1 MKPQKIKS
9 YDHAQKKADGIDF
22 TIDQNGNWYTHSSD
36 TGVPGFIQ
44 RDKLVKLF
52 AGAGEGIWAGRGL
65 KYNAEKDDYTIATPH
80 VSYVVEVEDLPFVIT
95 DYAFNENDVLELET
109 HLGETVQVTADNPI
123 KISYAPY
130 YDQELPEIEVRAG
143 LRARLGRQVYYDLI
157 AKYGVEQ
164 NGVIGIESAGYF
176 CALGSA
182 S

>member
-36 TGVPGFIQ
+36 TGQPGFIQ

-65 KYNAEKDDYTIATPH
+65 KYNAEKNEYTIATPH

-95 DYAFNENDVLELET
+95 DFTFEDGVLILQT
-109 HLGETVQVTADNPI
+109 HLGETVKVTESNPI
-123 KISYAPY
+123 KLSYAPY
-130 YDQELPEIEVRAG
+130 YDQELPDIEIRDG

-157 AKYGVEQ
+157 SKHGIEKDAF
-164 NGVIGIESAGYF
+164 IGIESAGHF
-176 CALGSA
+176 CALGSKA
-182 S
+182 